1 MLRLEQIPCPLC
13 GSDATIRVATG
24 VDNLSGIPGEFHID
38 RCRNCNHRFMNP
50 RPILS
55 DLSACYPET
64 YGPHRPNPDG
74 LPADSNVVAQ
84 SESATRKPWYLR
96 YLPLKYIP
104 GLKRFYDW
112 LLDDRSQPVPAAPSE
127 GSLEGLEIGCATGCY
142 LQALQHQGWN
152 VAGVEP
158 GEAPA
163 ERARQA
169 GLDVY
174 NGVLDT
180 YEFAPESFGLV
191 AAWMVLEHVPDP
203 RTTLTQMHSALE
215 PGGQLLLSIPN
226 AGCWEPLVFGRHWYV
241 WELPRHLHHFAP
253 ASIRRLLA
261 ESNFEQIEIIHQ
273 RTMLN
278 VVGSLGIW
286 FRNRRSDSRIGT
298 WLLSVPD
305 EPLLWMQL
313 LLAPLAHLLAVFRQ
327 GGRLTIRATKTG
339 ATQPPV
345 SPSDGHVS

>member
-1 MLRLEQIPCPLC
+1 
-13 GSDATIRVATG
+13 
-24 VDNLSGIPGEFHID
+24 
-38 RCRNCNHRFMNP
+38 MNP
-50 RPILS
+50 RPVLA
-55 DLSACYPET
+55 DLGACYPDT
-64 YGPHRPNPDG
+64 YGPHRPAPEG
-74 LPADSNVVAQ
+74 ISVDSDVIGQ
-84 SESATRKPWYLR
+84 SEAATEKPWYLR
-96 YLPLKYIP
+96 FLPLRYVP

-112 LLDDRSQPVPAAPSE
+112 LLDDQSQPVPAAPSS
-127 GSLEGLEIGCATGCY
+127 GSVEALEIGCATGRY
-142 LQALQHQGWN
+142 LQALQRHGWN
-152 VAGVEP
+152 VKGVEP
-158 GEAPA
+158 GHVPA

-203 RTTLTQMHSALE
+203 RSTLTQMHSALE
-215 PGGQLLLSIPN
+215 LDGQLLLSIPN
-226 AGCWEPLVFGRHWYV
+226 AGCWEPKVFGRHWYV
-241 WELPRHLHHFAP
+241 WELPRHLHHFSP

-261 ESNFEQIEIIHQ
+261 ECNFEQIEIIHQ

-286 FRNRRSDSRIGT
+286 FRNRRSDSRIAA

-313 LLAPLAHLLAVFRQ
+313 LLAPLAHLLAFFRQ
-327 GGRLTIRATKTG
+327 GGRLTIRARKSGT
-339 ATQPPV
+339 AQSPV
-345 SPSDGHVS
+345 LASDGHTL